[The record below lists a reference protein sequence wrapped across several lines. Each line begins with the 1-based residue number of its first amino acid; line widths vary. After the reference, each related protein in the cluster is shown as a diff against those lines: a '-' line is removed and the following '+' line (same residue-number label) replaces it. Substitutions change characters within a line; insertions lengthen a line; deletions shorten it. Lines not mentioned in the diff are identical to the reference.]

1 MFATRFISTRFTAT
15 LAATLCLVAATPAF
29 AGASEAAAKPAYLSL
44 SEPNG
49 LQRTVR
55 YGDLNLASVDG
66 QQALQQ
72 RIRQA
77 ANKVCPQRGLGEA
90 STCRAIALRQAK
102 APMAEAIAQAQTDT
116 RYAKAEPT
124 RVIVGN

>member
-29 AGASEAAAKPAYLSL
+29 ADS

-49 LQRTVR
+49 LQKMVR
-55 YGDLNLASVDG
+55 YGDLDLASADG
-66 QQALQQ
+66 QRALQQ